1 MSFICELSTVITIV
15 MVILNVDNYLY
26 PRDDKIVAQKG

>member
-1 MSFICELSTVITIV
+1 MCELRAVTTIV

-26 PRDDKIVAQKG
+26 SRDDKIVAQKG